1 MVKAMSNKEARW
13 KKEIAK
19 FDKKVKKEKVLNRK
33 ALNAVREYMGH
44 TDGADNHLYSI
55 NSLSGDPNLEREL
68 KLWRKAIAD
77 FRKIGD

>member
-1 MVKAMSNKEARW
+1 MGKTDRW
-13 KKEIAK
+13 RKEIAK
-19 FDKKVKKEKVLNRK
+19 FDRNVKLEECRNRK
-33 ALNAVREYMGH
+33 AIYKLKSNKGH
-44 TDGADNHLYSI
+44 TDGADNDIYSV